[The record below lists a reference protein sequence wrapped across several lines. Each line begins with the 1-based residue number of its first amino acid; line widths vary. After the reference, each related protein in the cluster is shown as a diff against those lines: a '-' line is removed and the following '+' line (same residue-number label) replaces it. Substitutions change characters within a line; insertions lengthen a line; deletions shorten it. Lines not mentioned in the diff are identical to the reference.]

1 MKSTR
6 TNLII
11 GVGNESRGDDGLGWA
26 FLKALEKGK
35 YPNWQFVVRYQL
47 NVEDADLIK
56 EADTV
61 VFVDSYNG
69 KLDKGFLLEE
79 CHARVD
85 FEYTTHALNPC
96 AVLAL
101 CNNLYAQKPMTF
113 VMKIQ
118 GYEWGLGKGLSKRAK
133 ENLDKALVYFGR
145 KFEKFDL
152 A

>member
-1 MKSTR
+1 
-6 TNLII
+6 
-11 GVGNESRGDDGLGWA
+11 LGWA

-35 YPNWQFVVRYQL
+35 YPDCQFVVRYQL

-56 EADTV
+56 AADTV

-85 FEYTTHALNPC
+85 FEYSTHALNPC

-101 CNNLYAQKPMTF
+101 CNNLYDQKPMTF

-118 GYEWGLGKGLSKRAK
+118 GYEWGLGKGLSERAK
-133 ENLDKALVYFGR
+133 GNLEKALVYFGR
-145 KFEKFDL
+145 KFEKLDP